1 MEDMR
6 SILLCGVHGV
16 AGRRGWGCVMNRALT
31 AAFAASVL
39 FAAAVSAS
47 AETLEAAWT
56 FVPDGGPITTIA
68 TWQQDSAPTPLGYVT
83 GEATIVPISDFVA
96 YEPVG
101 SLTAIVY
108 YNSTFIPVT
117 LSTAPLGGVYLSG
130 PQAYVGSEAAPQFAP
145 GSFSG
150 LLEGESPSTLTF
162 TVVPEA
168 STWAMMLAGF
178 AGLGALS
185 FRVRRGALI
194 G

>member
-1 MEDMR
+1 M
-6 SILLCGVHGV
+6 
-16 AGRRGWGCVMNRALT
+16 LT

-39 FAAAVSAS
+39 LAAAVSAS

-56 FVPDGGPITTIA
+56 FVPAGGPATTIA
-68 TWQQDSAPTPLGYVT
+68 TWEQDSAPTPAGYVT
-83 GEATIVPISDFVA
+83 GEATVVPIWDFVA

-108 YNSTFIPVT
+108 YTSSFIPVT
-117 LSTAPLGGVYLSG
+117 FSTAPLGGFYLAG
-130 PQAYVGSEAAPQFAP
+130 PQAYAGSEAAPQFAP

-150 LLEGESPSTLTF
+150 LFEGELPSTLTF
-162 TVVPEA
+162 TAVPET

-185 FRVRRGALI
+185 FRVRRRALI